1 MTFTSFG
8 IDMFKQLSIFSTII
22 TPALLLFSSNVFS
35 TELSPLVDSQGN
47 ISSPLNVEATW
58 SHLGSYFVQ
67 NAKNHQDF
75 DIHQVY
81 IQKQYL
87 DYYRKHNTFEDG
99 TVLVKRVFGSTSKSF
114 TTGKGYFSSAP
125 KVTFVMVK
133 DSQNRFKNNNAWAE
147 GWGWALFTKDSPTKS
162 TTTNWKGAGF
172 NNCYGCHLPAK
183 ANDWVYTEGYKK
195 KLLGE

>member
-1 MTFTSFG
+1 
-8 IDMFKQLSIFSTII
+8 MFKKSSFLSIIAM
-22 TPALLLFSSNVFS
+22 PAVLFFSSSVFS
-35 TELSPLVDSQGN
+35 TEFSPLVDPHGN
-47 ISSPLNVEATW
+47 ISNPTNVEDTW

-75 DIHQVY
+75 DVHQVY

-87 DYYRKHNTFEDG
+87 DYFRSHNKFEDG

-114 TTGKGYFSSAP
+114 TTGKGYFSSEP

-133 DSQNRFKNNNAWAE
+133 DAHNRFKENKAWAE
-147 GWGWALFTKDSPTKS
+147 GWGWALFTNESPTKS

-183 ANDWVYTEGYKK
+183 GNDWVYTEGYEK
-195 KLLGE
+195 KLLGK